1 MTITKRIILIL
12 VVALMALIF
21 VGSFGIR
28 GLYQSQQRFEA
39 VQTNTIPSIL
49 EIYGARGDFFNERI
63 QTYRYLIA
71 TSESEKNSIATN
83 IQNID
88 QSLDKH
94 LATYERDDISD
105 DTDKKL
111 LEASKADLAA
121 YRAVRTDFETKVK
134 AGDTDAAKAMLL
146 DGGAMFTA
154 GAKLTTAMNAHVDY
168 NLKLS
173 GDTRQENNAAYT
185 QAFWILI
192 AIIAVAVI
200 ISATLGFQLY
210 RIVQRG
216 LSGLQG
222 TLQSV
227 SSTLDLTNAAKVER
241 MDEIGKTAAAFNTLL
256 ARVGE
261 VVGEVRHS
269 AASVSVATK
278 QIASGNVDLSAR
290 TEQQAASLEE
300 TAASMEELTTTVK
313 QNTDSARQASMLAL
327 NATEIS
333 DTGNQVVK
341 RMVETMGEITA
352 SSGKIAEITS
362 LIEGIAFQTNIL
374 ALNAAVEAAR
384 AGEQGRGFAV
394 VATEVR
400 TLAQR
405 SSAAAKEIKDL
416 IEKSVATIQEGSSQA
431 AEVGRTT
438 DEAGQAV
445 RRVADIIGEIAAASE
460 EQGRGIE
467 QVNQAVSQMDQVT
480 QQNAALVEEAA
491 AAAQS
496 LEAQA
501 EKMDEM
507 VSVFT
512 VNGTASRR
520 SANVSKPSV
529 QASQR
534 TEPKRDAKPQALRNA
549 GRKAT
554 LANVAQ
560 TEPSTPDTW
569 ETF

>member
-1 MTITKRIILIL
+1 MLA
-12 VVALMALIF
+12 VALLALIF

-28 GLYQSQQRFEA
+28 ALFQSQQRFEE
-39 VQTNTIPSIL
+39 VQTNTIPSVL
-49 EIYGARGDFFNERI
+49 EIYAERSDFFEERI

-71 TSESEKNSIATN
+71 ATDSEKMSTEAQLKTL
-83 IQNID
+83 D
-88 QSLDKH
+88 ESMDKH
-94 LATYERDDISD
+94 LSTYERDYISD
-105 DTDKKL
+105 DTDRRL
-111 LEASKADLAA
+111 LEACKADLAA
-121 YRAVRTDFETKVK
+121 YRVARTAFEAKLK
-134 AGDTDAAKAMLL
+134 AGDADGAKTMLL
-146 DGGAMFTA
+146 DGGAVFA
-154 GAKLTTAMNAHVDY
+154 AAANFTTALNAHVDY

-173 GDTRQENNAAYT
+173 GDARQENNAAYM
-185 QAFWILI
+185 QAFWVLI
-192 AIIAVAVI
+192 AIIAAAVI
-200 ISATLGFQLY
+200 VSATLGFQLY

-222 TLQSV
+222 TLQNV
-227 SSTLDLTNAAKVER
+227 SSTLDLSNAAKIER
-241 MDEIGKTAAAFNTLL
+241 MDEIGKTAAAFNALL

-300 TAASMEELTTTVK
+300 TAASMEQLTATVK

-333 DTGNQVVK
+333 DAGNRVVR

-352 SSGKIAEITS
+352 SSSKIAEITA

-431 AEVGRTT
+431 SEVGRTT

-460 EQGRGIE
+460 EQSRGIE

-501 EKMDEM
+501 EKMDET
-507 VSVFT
+507 VSVFK
-512 VNGTASRR
+512 VSR
-520 SANVSKPSV
+520 VP
-529 QASQR
+529 
-534 TEPKRDAKPQALRNA
+534 
-549 GRKAT
+549 
-554 LANVAQ
+554 VAAR
-560 TEPSTPDTW
+560 
-569 ETF
+569 